1 MTDAAPCWAQLVSG
15 PDGRGPTDGEWGAV
29 AVAVGGFIVVG
40 AVASWLAAAGVI
52 VAIEQAVIG
61 GWCCTASGASYGSPP
76 RSSGG
81 GDEPGSP
88 SPPTIQHS
96 DEQASVMAKQPS

>member
-1 MTDAAPCWAQLVSG
+1 MSG

-52 VAIEQAVIG
+52 AAIEQAVIG
-61 GWCCTASGASYGSPP
+61 GLVLYGVGCGVWLV
-76 RSSGG
+76 SS
-81 GDEPGSP
+81 
-88 SPPTIQHS
+88 
-96 DEQASVMAKQPS
+96 KRRRRR